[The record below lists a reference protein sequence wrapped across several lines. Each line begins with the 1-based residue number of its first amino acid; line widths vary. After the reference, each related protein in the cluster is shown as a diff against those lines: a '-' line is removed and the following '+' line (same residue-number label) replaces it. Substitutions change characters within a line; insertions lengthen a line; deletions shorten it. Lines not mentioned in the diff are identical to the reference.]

1 MHICHSCLESLNRCL
16 DTKTFAIAHL
26 YNTEQTMDIH
36 IHECYEIYYSISGG
50 KQFLIDNC
58 LYDIAP
64 GDIFFIN
71 NYETHHLHSVA
82 QEEHERIV
90 IHIHPEYLK
99 NLSTGLTDL
108 DFCFSSRQQ
117 PQSNKCSLTKDEQKQ
132 LVYMIHKLESENQY
146 GQDLLDFASF
156 IKLMVFLND
165 VYHRKI
171 DLITPTKTEINRSA
185 TPDFLDEII
194 SYINQNLTAELSTEM
209 LAKHFSLAQSYMCN
223 VFRNRTGTTI
233 KRYIVAQR
241 ITFSKSLL
249 ASGYSTVEACEM
261 SGFND
266 YSNFYRSFTKTV
278 GLSPGKYASLSKK

>member
-50 KQFLIDNC
+50 KQFLINNH

-82 QEEHERIV
+82 QEEHERVI

-99 NLSTGLTDL
+99 KLSTENTDL
-108 DFCFSSRQQ
+108 DYCFSYRTH
-117 PQSNKCSLTKDEQKQ
+117 PQSNKCSLTKDEQTR
-132 LVYMIHKLESENQY
+132 LAYLIHKLESPLQY
-146 GQDLLDFASF
+146 GQDLLDLASF
-156 IKLMVFLND
+156 INLMVFLND
-165 VYHRKI
+165 VHHRVTDSQIPKTSN
-171 DLITPTKTEINRSA
+171 ITDRNS
-185 TPDFLDEII
+185 PDFLDEII
-194 SYINQNLTAELSTEM
+194 SYINQNLTEELSTEM

-223 VFRNRTGTTI
+223 VFRIRTGTTI

-241 ITFSKSLL
+241 ITFAKSLL
-249 ASGYSTVEACEM
+249 ASGYSTVESCEM
-261 SGFND
+261 SGFRD

-278 GLSPGKYASLSKK
+278 GVSPGKYAALSKN